1 MSAQP
6 VNGDGTR
13 PMVRAE
19 GVHKRYG
26 RDEVLK
32 GIDLEVAPGEVL

>member
-1 MSAQP
+1 MSAS
-6 VNGDGTR
+6 DGPR
-13 PMVRAE
+13 Q

-32 GIDLEVAPGEVL
+32 GIDLEVAPARCSA